1 MDKERTMFLSKVHIP
16 WQQAKNPYQFHQALW
31 RLFPGFEDAERD
43 FLFRVEQIQAGIGAS
58 VLLQSLLKPEG
69 GDQSPLLLAQR
80 EFGLNVPKGQRLRFR
95 LRANPIK
102 TIKDGNKGTIEKK
115 GKTFTKTVRVPLL
128 HEEQQQAWLE
138 RKLQDFAQLETL
150 IVQPEPVFYFR
161 KPKEGR
167 SGKIQTVLFDGV
179 LTVTDAEIFQAH
191 VAQGI
196 GPAKAFGC
204 GLLSIARI

>member
-1 MDKERTMFLSKVHIP
+1 MFLSKIHIP
-16 WQQAKNPYQFHQALW
+16 WQQAKNPYQLHQALW
-31 RLFPGFEDAERD
+31 RLFPGQEEAERD
-43 FLFRVEQIQAGIGAS
+43 FLFRVEQMQNGVGAN
-58 VLLQSLLKPEG
+58 VLLQSALQPQNHE
-69 GDQSPLLLAQR
+69 QSPLLLAQR
-80 EFGLNVPKGQRLRFR
+80 EFALNVPNGQRLRFR

-102 TIKDGNKGTIEKK
+102 TIKDSSKGTVEKK

-138 RKLQDFAQLETL
+138 RKLQDFARLETL
-150 IVQPEPVFYFR
+150 IIQPEPVTYFR

-167 SGKIQTVLFDGV
+167 GGKIQTVLFDGV
-179 LTVTDAEIFQAH
+179 MTVTDSTAFAMQVAE
-191 VAQGI
+191 GI

>member
-1 MDKERTMFLSKVHIP
+1 MFLSKVHIP

-31 RLFPGFEDAERD
+31 KLFPDCDDAERD
-43 FLFRVEQIQAGIGAS
+43 FLFRVEQFQSGVGAH
-58 VLLQSLLKPEG
+58 VLLQSALKPEG
-69 GDQSPLLLAQR
+69 SEQSPLLLAQR
-80 EFGLNVPKGQRLRFR
+80 EFALNVPKSQRLRFR

-102 TIKDGNKGTIEKK
+102 TIKDSGKGTVEKK
-115 GKTFTKTVRVPLL
+115 GKTFTRTVRVPLL

-138 RKLQDFAQLETL
+138 RKFQGFALLETL
-150 IVQPEPVFYFR
+150 IVQPEPVMYFR

-179 LTVTDAEIFQAH
+179 INVTDQAQFA
-191 VAQGI
+191 AQILHGI

-204 GLLSIARI
+204 GLLSVARV

>member
-1 MDKERTMFLSKVHIP
+1 MFLSKVHIP
-16 WQQAKNPYQFHQALW
+16 WQQAKNTYQFHQALW
-31 RLFPGFEDAERD
+31 RLFPGCEEAERD
-43 FLFRVEQIQAGIGAS
+43 FLFRVEQVQAGVGAN
-58 VLLQSLLKPEG
+58 VLLQSAIRPVG
-69 GDQSPLLLAQR
+69 GEQSPLLLGQR
-80 EFGLNVPKGQRLRFR
+80 EFELNVPNGQRLRFR

-102 TIKDGNKGTIEKK
+102 TIKDSSKGTVEKK

-138 RKLQDFAQLETL
+138 RKLQNFARLESL
-150 IVQPEPVFYFR
+150 IVKPETVTYFR

-179 LTVTDAEIFQAH
+179 MTVTDSAEFETQ
-191 VAQGI
+191 VTQGI

-204 GLLSIARI
+204 GLLSIARF

>member
-1 MDKERTMFLSKVHIP
+1 MFLSKVHIP
-16 WQQAKNPYQFHQALW
+16 WRQAKKPYEFHQALW
-31 RLFPGFEDAERD
+31 RLFPGYEDAERE
-43 FLFRVEQIQAGIGAS
+43 FLFRVEQVQAGVGAT
-58 VLLQSLLKPEG
+58 VLLQSAIEPEG
-69 GDQSPLLLAQR
+69 GEQSPLLLAQR
-80 EFGLNVPKGQRLRFR
+80 EFELSIPSGQRLRFR

-102 TIKDGNKGTIEKK
+102 TIKDSSKGVVEKK

-138 RKLQDFAQLETL
+138 RKFQDFARLETL
-150 IVQPEPVFYFR
+150 IVQPDPVTYFR

-179 LTVTDAEIFQAH
+179 MTVTHSVEFETQVAH
-191 VAQGI
+191 GI

-204 GLLSIARI
+204 GLLSVARV